1 MEKSLS
7 KINNIIKICEKI
19 KKGIKTLEKEEKNMI
34 KTLTYF
40 SKINKNKK
48 EMNLL
53 FSELMKNIKISFIGK
68 ENNIKYEEYYFNV
81 IPFPKKIEFLEI
93 GSSFKIIWKI
103 EDINI
108 LNINNNQIKYKV
120 EIRKENNNE
129 KFEKIYEGNNNNYLV
144 ENLNKNTNYEIRICS
159 FYNDIISNW
168 TEIQK
173 VKTKDFDSIIL
184 RESGRENEFLNK
196 ILEWS
201 GYKRMELIYR
211 ASKDGGTSN
220 DFHNKCDNKG
230 PTICLFKNEKGNI
243 FGGYASISWDKNGGY
258 RSAPDSFIFTL
269 TNIHNTQPTKFPNSE
284 QRFSLY
290 FANNYGPIFGG
301 GHDICIFSD
310 FMNSNS
316 TSGFPHS
323 YQDSLG
329 KGYSIFSGQQNNK
342 KFKLKKFEIF
352 ILFK

>member
-1 MEKSLS
+1 MINLKNNIEKEITKIDTLYDQVNKETTKSFELKHEQLIKEENELKEKLQNEVTKVKEKMEKSLS

-34 KTLTYF
+34 KTLTYV

-81 IPFPKKIEFLEI
+81 IPFPKNIEFLEI

-108 LNINNNQIKYKV
+108 LNINNKQIKYKV

-159 FYNDIISNW
+159 FYNELISNW
-168 TEIQK
+168 TEILK
-173 VKTKDFDSIIL
+173 VKTKDFLSIIL
-184 RESGRENEFLNK
+184 SESGREKEFLNK

-230 PTICLFKNEKGNI
+230 PTICLYKNEKGNI
-243 FGGYASISWDKNGGY
+243 FGGYAPISWDKNVGYY
-258 RSAPDSFIFTL
+258 RSAPDSFIYIL
-269 TNIHNTQPTKFPNSE
+269 TNIHNTQPTKFPNSN
-284 QRFSLY
+284 QNYSL
-290 FANNYGPIFGG
+290 
-301 GHDICIFSD
+301 
-310 FMNSNS
+310 
-316 TSGFPHS
+316 
-323 YQDSLG
+323 
-329 KGYSIFSGQQNNK
+329 
-342 KFKLKKFEIF
+342 
-352 ILFK
+352 

>member
-1 MEKSLS
+1 
-7 KINNIIKICEKI
+7 
-19 KKGIKTLEKEEKNMI
+19 MI

-144 ENLNKNTNYEIRICS
+144 ENLNINTNYEIRICS
-159 FYNDIISNW
+159 FYNNIISNW
-168 TEIQK
+168 TQIQK
-173 VKTKDFDSIIL
+173 VKTKDFDNIIL
-184 RESGRENEFLNK
+184 RESGREKELLNK

-201 GYKRMELIYR
+201 VKEW
-211 ASKDGGTSN
+211 N
-220 DFHNKCDNKG
+220 
-230 PTICLFKNEKGNI
+230 
-243 FGGYASISWDKNGGY
+243 
-258 RSAPDSFIFTL
+258 
-269 TNIHNTQPTKFPNSE
+269 
-284 QRFSLY
+284 
-290 FANNYGPIFGG
+290 
-301 GHDICIFSD
+301 
-310 FMNSNS
+310 
-316 TSGFPHS
+316 
-323 YQDSLG
+323 
-329 KGYSIFSGQQNNK
+329 
-342 KFKLKKFEIF
+342 
-352 ILFK
+352 